1 MFHRFFFALVLLAS
15 GASAAGASVIDQTMQ
30 VVPLPR
36 DGEVFVSFKLGQP
49 LTDEIRT
56 AIRSGL
62 TIKFVYKVDLRR
74 AASVW
79 FDRTIASAVVMATV
93 KYDTLTRVYHITRI
107 VDGRTDYADTTQDED
122 TAWAALTSDFARL
135 SLFHGV
141 PLEANAEYYVRVR
154 ANSSPK
160 NSTFI
165 WPWQADDAVGLAKF
179 TFIR

>member
-1 MFHRFFFALVLLAS
+1 MLRRFALVLVLIAL
-15 GASAAGASVIDQTMQ
+15 GATASASAQTVQ

-36 DGEVFVSFKLGQP
+36 DGELLVSFKLGQT
-49 LTDEIRT
+49 LTDDIRT
-56 AIRSGL
+56 AMQSGL
-62 TIKFVYKVDLRR
+62 TIRFVYKVDLRR
-74 AASVW
+74 SAPAW
-79 FDRTIASAVVMATV
+79 FDRTIASAVVTAAV
-93 KYDTLTRVYHITRI
+93 KYDTLTRRYQISRM
-107 VDGRTDYADTTQDED
+107 VDGRYDFANSTVDED
-122 TAWAALTSDFARL
+122 AAWAALTNDFARM

-141 PLEANAEYYVRVR
+141 PLEPNAEYYVRVR

>member
-1 MFHRFFFALVLLAS
+1 MSLIRRFALVLLLLS
-15 GASAAGASVIDQTMQ
+15 GASTATGLDQVVQ

-36 DGEVFVSFKLGQP
+36 DGQLLVSFKLGQP
-49 LTDEIRT
+49 ITEDIRA
-56 AIRSGL
+56 AIHSGL

-74 AASVW
+74 SASVW
-79 FDRTIASAVVMATV
+79 LDRTIASAVVIATV
-93 KYDTLTRVYHITRI
+93 KYDTLTRTYHITRM
-107 VDGRTDYADTTQDED
+107 VDGRTDYADTTLDED
-122 TAWAALTSDFARL
+122 TAWAFLTNDFARM
-135 SLFHGV
+135 SLFPGV

>member
-1 MFHRFFFALVLLAS
+1 MTLARRLALVLLLVAAAS
-15 GASAAGASVIDQTMQ
+15 TAQALDQVVQ

-36 DGEVFVSFKLGQP
+36 DGQVLVSFKLGQP
-49 LTDEIRT
+49 LTDDIRA
-56 AIRSGL
+56 AIQSGL
-62 TIKFVYKVDLRR
+62 TIKFVYKIDLRR
-74 AASVW
+74 SASVW
-79 FDRTIASAVVMATV
+79 FDRTIASAVVTATV
-93 KYDTLTRVYHITRI
+93 KYDTLTRTYHITRM
-107 VDGRTDYADTTQDED
+107 VDGRTDYADTTLDED
-122 TAWAALTSDFARL
+122 TAWAFLTSDFARM
-135 SLFHGV
+135 SLFPGV

>member
-1 MFHRFFFALVLLAS
+1 MTARVLTFVLVLMAAAASAFALE
-15 GASAAGASVIDQTMQ
+15 QTMQ
-30 VVPLPR
+30 IVPLPR
-36 DGEVFVSFKLGQP
+36 DGELLVSFKLGQP
-49 LTDEIRT
+49 LTDDIRA
-56 AIRSGL
+56 AIQSGL

-74 AASVW
+74 GASVW
-79 FDRTIASAVVMATV
+79 FDRTIASAVVTATV
-93 KYDTLTRVYHITRI
+93 KYDTLTRTYHITRM
-107 VDGRTDYADTTQDED
+107 VDGRTDYADTTLDEE
-122 TAWAALTSDFARL
+122 TAWAALTSDFARM

-141 PLEANAEYYVRVR
+141 PLEPNAEYYVRVR

>member
-1 MFHRFFFALVLLAS
+1 MFRRLALVLVLLA
-15 GASAAGASVIDQTMQ
+15 AATAATAADQTVQ

-36 DGEVFVSFKLGQP
+36 DGELLVSFKLGQP
-49 LTDEIRT
+49 LTDDIRT
-56 AIRSGL
+56 AIGSGL

-74 AASVW
+74 TASGW
-79 FDRTIASAVVMATV
+79 FDRTIASAVVTASV
-93 KYDTLTRVYHITRI
+93 KYDTLTRRYHISRA
-107 VDGRTDYADTTQDED
+107 VDGHIDFDDTTMDEEA
-122 TAWAALTSDFARL
+122 AWKALTDGFTRM

-160 NSTFI
+160 NTTFL

>member
-1 MFHRFFFALVLLAS
+1 LKHILFIALLLAAS
-15 GASAAGASVIDQTMQ
+15 STASALDQTMQ

-36 DGEVFVSFKLGQP
+36 DGQLLVSFKLGQP
-49 LTDEIRT
+49 LTPDIRT
-56 AIRSGL
+56 AIQSGL

-79 FDRTIASAVVMATV
+79 FDRTLASAVVTATV
-93 KYDTLTRVYHITRI
+93 KYDTLTRTYHITRM
-107 VDGRTDYADTTQDED
+107 VDGRTEFADTTLDED
-122 TAWAALTSDFARL
+122 TAWASLTSDFARL
-135 SLFHGV
+135 SLFPGV
-141 PLEANAEYYVRVR
+141 PLEPNAEYYVRVR

>member
-1 MFHRFFFALVLLAS
+1 
-15 GASAAGASVIDQTMQ
+15 MQ

-36 DGEVFVSFKLGQP
+36 DGHVLVSFKLGQP
-49 LTDEIRT
+49 LTDDIRA
-56 AIRSGL
+56 AIQSGL

-74 AASVW
+74 TASVW
-79 FDRTIASAVVMATV
+79 FDRTIASAVVTATL
-93 KYDTLTRVYHITRI
+93 KYDTLTRTYHITRM
-107 VDGRTDYADTTQDED
+107 VDGRTDYADTTLDED
-122 TAWAALTSDFARL
+122 TAWAFLTDDFARM
-135 SLFHGV
+135 SLFPGV